1 MSQES
6 VNRKVV
12 LTAGTRSEGVPRII
26 ISTEIE
32 GEISGGGLS
41 ISLTPEQAF
50 LYAKRLKKVA
60 KKLINHT
67 VDLASYYEEKTLYD
81 SKEKS

>member
-1 MSQES
+1 MSSE
-6 VNRKVV
+6 KVV
-12 LTAGTRSEGVPRII
+12 LTAGTGFEEKPRII
-26 ISTEIE
+26 ISTDIE
-32 GEISGGGLS
+32 GQNSGGGLS

-60 KKLINHT
+60 KKLIDHK

-81 SKEKS
+81 SKEE